1 MIRLGYLD
9 ENKGNRNTFNRIF
22 KNDFEVVMLDDF
34 AKVLTLELLL
44 EEIDKQEIQVLAVDY
59 KLSEKGD
66 VQYDGNQVLETINER
81 KRYFPV
87 FVMTSYVDAAIQKV
101 NNTFLVNDKDG
112 LNNPKIVELLKN
124 QIKGS
129 VESYHRIVHEIEQRT
144 KELEAK
150 QDTAEGL
157 TDVEENELLNLHVE
171 LSKIDPAANPLTP
184 DKMRTKAVKDLRSVV
199 LLSEEI
205 LESLNKQR

>member
-34 AKVLTLELLL
+34 AKVLTLDLLL

-112 LNNPKIVELLKN
+112 LNDPKIVELLKN

-184 DKMRTKAVKDLRSVV
+184 DKMRTEAVKDLRSVV

>member
-1 MIRLGYLD
+1 MIRLGY
-9 ENKGNRNTFNRIF
+9 
-22 KNDFEVVMLDDF
+22 FEVVMLDDF
-34 AKVLTLELLL
+34 AKVLTLDLLL

-112 LNNPKIVELLKN
+112 LNDPKIVELLKN

-184 DKMRTKAVKDLRSVV
+184 DKMRTEAVKDLRSVV

>member
-34 AKVLTLELLL
+34 AKVLTLDLLL

-112 LNNPKIVELLKN
+112 LNDPKIVELLKN

-184 DKMRTKAVKDLRSVV
+184 DKMRTEADRKSVV
-199 LLSEEI
+199 
-205 LESLNKQR
+205 